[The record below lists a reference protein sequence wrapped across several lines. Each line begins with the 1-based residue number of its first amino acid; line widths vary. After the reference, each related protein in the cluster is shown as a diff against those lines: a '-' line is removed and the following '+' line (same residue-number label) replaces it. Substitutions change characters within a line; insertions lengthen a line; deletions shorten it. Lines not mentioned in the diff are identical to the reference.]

1 MVDLIILNCT
11 YYHIPTTFIMFYF
24 IFINKL
30 GLSFRQKV
38 CQIVKSM
45 LNDIPQRPKRIFKSD
60 NLKFFLNNII
70 LHSIFNDRYLII

>member
-11 YYHIPTTFIMFYF
+11 YYHIPTTYIMFNF

-38 CQIVKSM
+38 CQIVKSVF
-45 LNDIPQRPKRIFKSD
+45 NYISQRPKRIFK
-60 NLKFFLNNII
+60 
-70 LHSIFNDRYLII
+70 